1 MKLWNTRLLAIILVV
16 FVLIS
21 VAGCSSKGA
30 TEIETK
36 EEIDETAV
44 ETETEPE
51 PDPIPTL
58 PTNMNPLTGL
68 ECSEDLVGK
77 RPIGV
82 MFNNLKAALP
92 QVNLSKCDIIYEVL
106 AEGGILR
113 FEGLIL
119 DYANAGDLGSI
130 RSARPYYISLA
141 KAYDAIYV
149 HAGGSDAAYSILY
162 GGGVDHLDGV
172 KGNFYVN
179 DELLFWRDQNRLNS
193 GYNLEHTM
201 FATGSDIADGISKK
215 GFRTSLNQTDFTA
228 FAFDPAFEGIGSG
241 LSAVSITIPHSNYSI
256 SEFQYNADSGMYMHS
271 QYGSAHIDGATNQ
284 QIQTKNVF
292 ILFTQQSIA
301 DSYGRRSITLVG
313 EGQGYYLNGGE
324 YVAITWK
331 RANENEGFRYYTADG
346 VELKVCQGTSFVS
359 LVDSQTAASV
369 TIS

>member
-1 MKLWNTRLLAIILVV
+1 MKHWNTRLLAIFLVV
-16 FVLIS
+16 FMLLS
-21 VAGCSSKGA
+21 VVACSSGD
-30 TEIETK
+30 TDEIKTK
-36 EEIDETAV
+36 EEIDETAI

-51 PDPIPTL
+51 PEPIPAL

-68 ECSEDLVGK
+68 ECSEDLAGK

-92 QVNLSKCDIIYEVL
+92 QENLSKCDIIYEVL

-113 FEGLIL
+113 FEGLIF

-130 RSARPYYISLA
+130 RSARPYYVSLA
-141 KAYDAIYV
+141 KAYDAIYI
-149 HAGGSDAAYSILY
+149 HAGGSDAAYSILN
-162 GGGVDHLDGV
+162 GGGIDHLDGV

-179 DELLFWRDQNRLNS
+179 DELLFWRNQNRLNS
-193 GYNLEHTM
+193 GYSLEHTM
-201 FATGSDIADGISKK
+201 FVTGSDIVDGIAKK
-215 GFRTSLNQTDFTA
+215 GFRTSMKEADFTA

-241 LSAVSITIPHSNYSI
+241 LSAVSVSIPHSSYSV
-256 SEFQYNADSGMYMHS
+256 SEFQYNADSGMYLHS
-271 QYGSAHIDGATNQ
+271 QYGGAHIDGTTNQ

-292 ILFTQQSIA
+292 ILFTKQSLA
-301 DSYGRRSITLVG
+301 DSYGRRAITLVG

-331 RANENEGFRYYTADG
+331 RAAENEGFRYYTADG
-346 VELKVCQGTSFVS
+346 AELKVCQGKSFIS